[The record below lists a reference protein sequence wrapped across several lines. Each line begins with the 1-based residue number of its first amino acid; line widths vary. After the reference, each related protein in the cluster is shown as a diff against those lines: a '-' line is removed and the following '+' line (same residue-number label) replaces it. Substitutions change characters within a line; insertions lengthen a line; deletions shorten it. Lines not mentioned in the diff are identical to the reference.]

1 MQHTQT
7 LIHHSDIQNWVTAR
21 RGMPAF
27 SRIAG
32 QARARLALTFGGGH
46 ARPTTT
52 PALDDGV
59 SPVSWKAWLAELDR
73 QRLALKVSNQKDPD
87 FEFVERD
94 ESLSAASPVSQYSGV
109 PSN

>member
-7 LIHHSDIQNWVTAR
+7 LIHHTDIQNWVTAR

-27 SRIAG
+27 SRVAG
-32 QARARLALTFGGGH
+32 QARARLALTFSGEH
-46 ARPTTT
+46 PCPAAT
-52 PALDDGV
+52 PALDNGM
-59 SPVSWKAWLAELDR
+59 SPVSWTAWLAELDR
-73 QRLALKVSNQKDPD
+73 QRLALKVSTQKDPD

-94 ESLSAASPVSQYSGV
+94 EFLTAGSAGSRNSGA